1 MLRFKSIAH
10 CISACPYFFSCY
22 QMILHLQKTQQII
35 WQAANFWLEKK
46 EKQSLSL
53 TLCIDQYLLITFSE
67 AIE

>member
-1 MLRFKSIAH
+1 
-10 CISACPYFFSCY
+10 
-22 QMILHLQKTQQII
+22 MILHLQKTQQII
-35 WQAANFWLEKK
+35 WQAANFWLKKK